1 MINGFARFPFY
12 PLFGF
17 ALSGLGFKGSM
28 AIFCIN
34 SKAIP
39 MPIKVAEKIYY
50 N

>member
-17 ALSGLGFKGSM
+17 DLFGLGVKRLA
-28 AIFCIN
+28 AIFCIS